1 MSVNS
6 LIGKDDESENVK
18 AIPQKISIKWWFH
31 SGREGRVRTFI
42 ATPIPRSKQT
52 YIDPFCFSI
61 ERIDSSAYKYTLIIS
76 IQVSSKQIEDQGL
89 LALLGPNVT
98 SFPFSEETF
107 LNALKLRAEQ
117 ERTKQEYY
125 RVETANKNLAILQT
139 ALRAQMPVNMI
150 PLLCVGN
157 APELTEEQMKMLIQQ
172 ATFGT
177 PSVLHPQQQV
187 QQVQQHQQPLHFP
200 TSQQQQQPQQQQQQ
214 QPLLNSTRTSAGTT
228 NSNYTSKSKANAT
241 RIATKRWII
250 LPGKSISEITYTR
263 RKWWWCRFPTGHI
276 QC

>member
-1 MSVNS
+1 MKTS
-6 LIGKDDESENVK
+6 KQYHK
-18 AIPQKISIKWWFH
+18 KISIKWWFH

-214 QPLLNSTRTSAGTT
+214 QPLLEFNQDFCR
-228 NSNYTSKSKANAT
+228 NNKFKLYKQIKSECNKNCNKKVDHSP
-241 RIATKRWII
+241 REVHFRN
-250 LPGKSISEITYTR
+250 
-263 RKWWWCRFPTGHI
+263 HI
-276 QC
+276 HAEEVVV